1 MELAADLVEGP
12 LDGVLELLIW
22 GVSELLIWGYKVV
35 QDRVF
40 LFFELSDD

>member
-35 QDRVF
+35 QYRVF